1 MSKSKNNRTTKRGT
15 HSQRVK
21 SHDVYLVSKFPG
33 FSNMTNPFSAPVAE
47 MLDEELAT
55 YSDFIPNQETVEA
68 MKECD
73 EMFVSKATPRF
84 NTVEDLMKD
93 LNSENRDFV
102 GTCSEDCGNCI
113 ECEENGDC
121 CLPGTDD
128 SLKEN
133 PEK

>member
-1 MSKSKNNRTTKRGT
+1 MPKARNNKHTKRGS

-21 SHDVYLVSKFPG
+21 SHDSYLVSRFPD

-55 YSDFIPNQETVEA
+55 YSEFVPNQETIEA

-73 EMFVSKATPRF
+73 EMLNNKTTRRF
-84 NTVEDLMKD
+84 NTVEDLMED
-93 LNSENRDFV
+93 LNSVE
-102 GTCSEDCGNCI
+102 
-113 ECEENGDC
+113 
-121 CLPGTDD
+121 
-128 SLKEN
+128 EN